1 MPHSNQARKRLR
13 QNEKLRVHN
22 KSIRSEVRTLT
33 KALAAHVEEKEAE
46 AAGKTLRLLM
56 SKLDKA
62 TKKNVYHR
70 NTAARRKAKVAA
82 LFGTLQA

>member
-13 QNEKLRVHN
+13 QNEKHRIYN

-33 KALAAHVEEKEAE
+33 KTLAAHVEEKQAE
-46 AAGKTLRLLM
+46 AAAETLRLLM

-62 TKKNVYHR
+62 TKSNVYHR